1 MMKKILLLVTLS
13 ILWIAKPSRSQSPD
27 PFIQSVV
34 DQASYDSLY
43 YNLQILENFG
53 RKEIF
58 DTALAYTGE
67 WLIQSYQN
75 MGYTDIQ
82 TDNFEFSGQQIFNI
96 VVTKQGT
103 EFPDQYLIIDGHYD
117 TQNGPG
123 VNDNGS
129 GVAIILEIAR
139 LVQNIPTR
147 YSIRFINFTAEE
159 YGMVGSYHYVQEVVI
174 PQDMD
179 IRLVF
184 NIDEVG
190 GVAGLLNDTIICER
204 DESSPTGN
212 NAESWAFT
220 DTLAALTELYSELE
234 STISYAYGS
243 DYVPFQNNGE
253 IITGLYEYNNSP
265 YPHTIH
271 DSLSNLDTDYIYE
284 IARLSVAASL
294 YFSGAYDTTTDI
306 PQGKVTVNAL
316 EIYPNPFSDFLYI
329 KTSKEIPGLRLAWF
343 DEIGT
348 LIYECKS
355 ERSEAEIFN
364 TCHIRPGI
372 YFLSISDQN
381 GNTIKQEKLVKI
393 R

>member
-1 MMKKILLLVTLS
+1 MMKLLLLS
-13 ILWIAKPSRSQSPD
+13 ILSSICLTKLARSQSPD

-34 DQASYDSLY
+34 DLVSYDSLQSD
-43 YNLQILENFG
+43 LQELENFG

-75 MGYTDIQ
+75 MGYNDIQ
-82 TDNFEFSGQQIFNI
+82 TDYFEFSGQQIFNV
-96 VVTKQGT
+96 VVTKPGT

-147 YSIRFINFTAEE
+147 YSLRFINFTAEE
-159 YGMVGSYHYVQEVVI
+159 YGLVGSYHYVQEVVI
-174 PQDMD
+174 PQDMN

-190 GVAGLLNDTIICER
+190 GVAGLPNDTIICER
-204 DESSPTGN
+204 DESSPTAN

-220 DTLAALTELYSELE
+220 DTLAALTGIYSGLE

-253 IITGLYEYNNSP
+253 IITGLYEFNNSP

-271 DSLSNLDTDYIYE
+271 DSLANLDMNYVYE
-284 IARLSVAASL
+284 IAKLSVAATL
-294 YFSGAYDTTTDI
+294 YFSYAFDTTTGTTQKSETD
-306 PQGKVTVNAL
+306 KTV
-316 EIYPNPFSDFLYI
+316 EIYPNPFSDFLFVRAPFEFSGFSLVLCDETGNIINYSQNV
-329 KTSKEIPGLRLAWF
+329 TSGEYKIPAKSFAPGFYSYKITDRL
-343 DEIGT
+343 G
-348 LIYECKS
+348 Y
-355 ERSEAEIFN
+355 
-364 TCHIRPGI
+364 P
-372 YFLSISDQN
+372 
-381 GNTIKQEKLVKI
+381 IKQGKLVKI
-393 R
+393 RY

>member
-1 MMKKILLLVTLS
+1 MKKLLLLT
-13 ILWIAKPSRSQSPD
+13 ILGLICLTKFTRSQSAD

-34 DQASYDSLY
+34 DLVSYDSLQSD
-43 YNLQILENFG
+43 LQYLENFG

-67 WLIQSYQN
+67 WLVQLYQN

-82 TDNFEFSGQQIFNI
+82 TDNFEFSGQQIFNV

-103 EFPDQYLIIDGHYD
+103 EFPNQYLIIDGHYD

-159 YGMVGSYHYVQEVVI
+159 YGLVGSYHYVQEVVI

-190 GVAGLLNDTIICER
+190 GMAGIPNDTIICER
-204 DESSPTGN
+204 DESLPAGN

-220 DTLAALTELYSELE
+220 DTLAVITEIYSGLE

-253 IITGLYEYNNSP
+253 IITGLYEYNSSP

-271 DSLSNLDTDYIYE
+271 DSLSNLDMNYVYE
-284 IARLSVAASL
+284 IAKLSVAASL
-294 YFSGAYDTTTDI
+294 YFSCAYDTTTGTNSKPEADK
-306 PQGKVTVNAL
+306 GV
-316 EIYPNPFSDFLYI
+316 EIYPNPFSESLFVKMPFEFSEFSLILYNEAGI
-329 KTSKEIPGLRLAWF
+329 IVNYSQNMTSGEFKIP
-343 DEIGT
+343 T
-348 LIYECKS
+348 KS
-355 ERSEAEIFN
+355 YA
-364 TCHIRPGI
+364 PGFYSYRI
-372 YFLSISDQN
+372 TDRDGYP
-381 GNTIKQEKLVKI
+381 IKQGKLVKAKP
-393 R
+393 